1 MYAKFF
7 KRLIDF
13 ILSVTA
19 LIVLSPVLLILT
31 VIGAIAMKGNPFFLQ
46 PRPGKKG
53 KDGKEKIF
61 KLIKFRTMSNAKD
74 KDGNLLPDDRRL
86 GKYGAFLRSTSL
98 DELPSLANIALAH
111 ISIVGPRPQLVRDM
125 TFMTEEQRRR
135 HDVRPGLT
143 GLAQVNGRNNI
154 TWERKFEYD
163 LQYIDSGITFLGD
176 MKIIFQTVGK
186 VLKRSDTVREG
197 TVSDMDFGD
206 WLMMEGKVDQDT
218 YDAKQEE
225 AQERLRV

>member
-1 MYAKFF
+1 MYANFF

-13 ILSVTA
+13 SLSIIA
-19 LIVLSPVLLILT
+19 LIVLSPILLILII
-31 VIGAIAMKGNPFFLQ
+31 VGAIVMKGNPFFLQ
-46 PRPGKKG
+46 PRPGRKG

-61 KLIKFRTMSNAKD
+61 YLIKLRTMSNARD
-74 KDGNLLPDDRRL
+74 TSGDLLPDDKRL
-86 GKYGAFLRSTSL
+86 GIYGKWLRSTSL
-98 DELPSLANIALAH
+98 DELPSLANIALAQ
-111 ISIVGPRPQLVRDM
+111 ISIVGPRPLLVRDM

-154 TWERKFEYD
+154 TWEQKIEYD
-163 LQYIDSGITFLGD
+163 LQYIDEGITFIGD

-197 TVSDMDFGD
+197 TVSDIDLGD
-206 WLMMEGKVDQDT
+206 WLLQEGKVTRDEYQQKQAE
-218 YDAKQEE
+218 AKEI
-225 AQERLRV
+225 LKV

>member
-31 VIGAIAMKGNPFFLQ
+31 VVGAIAMKGNPFFLQ

-61 KLIKFRTMSNAKD
+61 KLVKFRTMSNAKD
-74 KDGNLLPDDRRL
+74 KDGNLLPDDQRL

-125 TFMTEEQRRR
+125 TFMTVEQRRR

-186 VLKRSDTVREG
+186 VLRRSDTVREG

-206 WLMMEGKVDQDT
+206 WLMLEGKVDQET
-218 YDAKQEE
+218 YDAKQAE
-225 AQERLRV
+225 AKDLLKV